1 MVCFTGF
8 KKEHIKGVVKG
19 DSIQQLANEWT
30 KEEKQIYQQ
39 MKNQKDKQL
48 LKNLEPQTVA
58 RLYYYASF
66 LGDEEMP
73 NYFLSPTANTIDV
86 IADTDIGKKVA
97 YNKAKDFR
105 EGTFVQEGETA
116 RFVFKGAIYKDF
128 KLIKNSNGYWEMS
141 FD

>member
-1 MVCFTGF
+1 
-8 KKEHIKGVVKG
+8 
-19 DSIQQLANEWT
+19 
-30 KEEKQIYQQ
+30 

-86 IADTDIGKKVA
+86 IA
-97 YNKAKDFR
+97 
-105 EGTFVQEGETA
+105 VQ
-116 RFVFKGAIYKDF
+116 
-128 KLIKNSNGYWEMS
+128 
-141 FD
+141 